1 MNIYYGKIDYN
12 LSDHKPVTGLFEAK
26 IKVVNAAMKQ
36 KVIDKLIQKY
46 HLLETESES
55 SRKQTF
61 LKHIEASKDEGTFQI
76 NHFAGRSKSMAN
88 ISVLSK
94 PPIDDV
100 EQLDV
105 DEDNFLKLEN
115 YDLSNINEIQRK
127 LVSQADYENL
137 NQKLGDLDDS
147 MLEKQLK
154 IDSVKKDNMIITEEN
169 QENGWS
175 DVQAEEL
182 KQDGEYMKSLTVNP

>member
-1 MNIYYGKIDYN
+1 M
-12 LSDHKPVTGLFEAK
+12 
-26 IKVVNAAMKQ
+26 
-36 KVIDKLIQKY
+36 IDKLIQKY

-61 LKHIEASKDEGTFQI
+61 LKHIEASKEEGTFQI

-100 EQLDV
+100 EKLDV

-137 NQKLGDLDDS
+137 N
-147 MLEKQLK
+147 
-154 IDSVKKDNMIITEEN
+154 
-169 QENGWS
+169 
-175 DVQAEEL
+175 
-182 KQDGEYMKSLTVNP
+182 